1 MEQTAVKRTR
11 ACALCALT
19 LVLLSGCSYPVD
31 TSGRDLP
38 ELESVWQYLET
49 YSIWQN
55 KIPQENNALE
65 SFQTP
70 EALLSSIEDTL
81 HAFNYTTYDSTHL
94 PKSGLVAAAAAGA
107 PDTTVYWYRITAATA
122 LLKITEFKQDTT
134 YPAFLGALPFLAQYS
149 NIIVDLRDNGGGDIN
164 AVDSIMEYFLPVNTP
179 YIQAMYRRYNESTRN
194 AETVSW
200 ETWKTLHAHFLS
212 LAGKRIAVLVNGG
225 SASASEI
232 LTAGLKDGR
241 AGGDTAVLVGETTY
255 GKGMGQIIVSR
266 AYLGKRDIK
275 ITFLLLKG
283 ISGRIDDYHRKGIA
297 PDVLVNCASL
307 ERSIDSLDR
316 LIAFHPGLTA
326 QRDNLQWLCDSMNLS
341 AALHVLE
348 PLAVLPKAAV
358 RIPPPRPS
366 CAGALIRVPA
376 TPLFE
381 K

>member
-1 MEQTAVKRTR
+1 MEQTAMSRIAVI
-11 ACALCALT
+11 ALCALF
-19 LVLLSGCSYPVD
+19 LALLSGCSYPVD

-49 YSIWQN
+49 YSIWQDR
-55 KIPQENNALE
+55 IPQESNALQ

-70 EALLSSIEDTL
+70 EALLSSIDDTL

-94 PKSGLVAAAAAGA
+94 PNSGPVAAAAAVA
-107 PDTTVYWYRITAATA
+107 PDTTVYWYRITPSTA

-134 YPAFLGALPFLAQYS
+134 YTAFLGALPYLALYA
-149 NIIVDLRDNGGGDIN
+149 NIIVDLRDNGGGDIK

-179 YIQAMYRRYNESTRN
+179 YIQATYRRYNETART
-194 AETVSW
+194 AETVPW
-200 ETWKTLHAHFLS
+200 EQWATKHEHFSS
-212 LAGKRIAVLVNGG
+212 LAGKHLAVLVNGG

-255 GKGMGQIIVSR
+255 GKGMGQVIISR
-266 AYLGKRDIK
+266 VFLGKRDLK

-283 ISGRIDDYHRKGIA
+283 ISSRTGDYHRKGIT
-297 PDVLVNCASL
+297 PDVPVNCTSL

-316 LIAFHPGLTA
+316 LLAFLPGLKT
-326 QRDNLQWLCDSMNLS
+326 QRDNLQWLCDSMNIS

-348 PLAVLPKAAV
+348 PLAVLPKTAV
-358 RIPPPRPS
+358 QISSPQPS
-366 CAGALIRVPA
+366 YPGAYVRVPA